1 MRCERDATS
10 VDIDDRSMR
19 ARVIARCAMTVCCNV
34 LVAAALATWDCI
46 GSGGTCYVRG
56 TVLVAAALAT
66 WEIPMPDDDNRSA
79 LQTPT

>member
-1 MRCERDATS
+1 
-10 VDIDDRSMR
+10 
-19 ARVIARCAMTVCCNV
+19 MTVCCNV